1 MHIQYLY
8 ETFGF
13 LDGEEE
19 SQDFMM
25 QECLASQEPEPRLT
39 VRRDSQLE
47 DQLRHTQEKLQLKER
62 EVKHGHYSKL

>member
-1 MHIQYLY
+1 MHIQYVY
-8 ETFGF
+8 NIFCA
-13 LDGEEE
+13 LDGEED

-25 QECLASQEPEPRLT
+25 QECLVSQEPEPRLT